1 MTNVP
6 PTTGSWPAAGA
17 ASPVPAT
24 RTTPSAPS
32 ATRYLRAG
40 PHAPGEP
47 PERPSLWL
55 SALAGPNTC
64 ACGGAVLGLTAEL
77 VSWREPLRLGCAGES
92 RSLTRSPPQFT
103 GQCACREGFGG
114 LTCRAAAIR
123 QCPDRTYGEAAAGC
137 RGALSEWRGLPR
149 GGCVLGCACAGGRV
163 GLWCLVRGGWA
174 LAARESTCPL
184 LAHPHVPV
192 SPCPGDRRAALR
204 LSSLRKRLPAVG
216 QPPPPSPRMQKV
228 SPAVVSLASGGKSKQ
243 TPVCS
248 QPCCPR
254 RGCSPSLGLG
264 FLAWEGAPCLG
275 CLRP

>member
-1 MTNVP
+1 M
-6 PTTGSWPAAGA
+6 
-17 ASPVPAT
+17 
-24 RTTPSAPS
+24 R
-32 ATRYLRAG
+32 LRRG
-40 PHAPGEP
+40 
-47 PERPSLWL
+47 
-55 SALAGPNTC
+55 
-64 ACGGAVLGLTAEL
+64 VLGLTAEL

-123 QCPDRTYGEAAAGC
+123 QCPDRTYGDAAAGC
-137 RGALSEWRGLPR
+137 RGALSEWWGLRR
-149 GGCVLGCACAGGRV
+149 GGCVLGWACAGGRV
-163 GLWCLVRGGWA
+163 GLWCLVHGGWA
-174 LAARESTCPL
+174 LAARESTWPL
-184 LAHPHVPV
+184 LAHPHVPVFLCLHVPV

-216 QPPPPSPRMQKV
+216 QPPPPSPLMRKV
-228 SPAVVSLASGGKSKQ
+228 SPAVVSLASGGESRQ

-264 FLAWEGAPCLG
+264 LLAWEGAPCLG